1 MGGHSAWRKRL
12 KAGLLAKGSGGAI
25 CRHRPHLGPKGKEE
39 REQLRKGNINGGPN
53 KKKKKR
59 EQTKGLESTNTNE
72 TTNQKEMISLIMKH
86 LSNVVLIAL
95 FWILVKLALKYSS
108 TE

>member
-53 KKKKKR
+53 KKKNKR
-59 EQTKGLESTNTNE
+59 ELTKGLENTNTNKS
-72 TTNQKEMISLIMKH
+72 TIQREMISMIVGN

-95 FWILVKLALKYSS
+95 FWILVKLALKYS
-108 TE
+108 